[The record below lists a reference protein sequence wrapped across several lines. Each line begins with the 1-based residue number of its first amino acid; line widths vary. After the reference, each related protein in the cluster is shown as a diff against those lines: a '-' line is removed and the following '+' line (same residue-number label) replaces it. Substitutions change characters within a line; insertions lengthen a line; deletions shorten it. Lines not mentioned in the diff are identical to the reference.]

1 MKKQLAV
8 KEMNIIEAVDNLS
21 GMAELDIT
29 TQKEEEW
36 ESIKN
41 KLRLLRDLKPEEKQQ
56 TLITVKDSFKTVH
69 RYLEKIYEQDKE
81 NFQNEGMQKGIRA
94 VMALAVEAIEKI
106 SKHTA
111 LFEQEYEEGIV
122 SEIVE
127 YKNLQNFYVEKIS
140 KRFKEIIPS
149 KEGFEESWEVES
161 PTLEGI
167 EKSGLNDLESVRK
180 DREYELFYIRKDD
193 GHPFFNRNL
202 LRHIK
207 LVTDFDEIVSVT
219 SGDDPLI
226 SIHSI
231 LDKETHLAAEEIYV
245 TCREY
250 LDDFYL
256 DAMKHKNVPI
266 IIDMN
271 KIVMSLLLAANPL
284 NLLQHT
290 MGKTCTRYYND
301 FQIHLRS
308 ILKSDEYQ
316 RITSYPLKEADRLSR
331 ALIQL
336 IYAVCFA
343 FFTRSG
349 IKKEMVGYINHLIE
363 RGSQEKKSKNL
374 ATMPLWDR
382 LLEDYIIIQSLL
394 NQYPSGPL
402 FKTLDIF
409 HKNDEREG
417 FDPIGQKNHPYYLY
431 SVSSKSLQSKCL
443 RVPCPTFHEHVN
455 KAKVINEFKG
465 YLQHL
470 ENKASPAKYLLIN
483 LQDRTSWEE
492 HARCT
497 ALEELQK
504 EADFS
509 QQLFVITF
517 PVKTDFSNQ
526 FGVYEGITNADE
538 FARLTLEQIEDGNE
552 CGFFFSAEYFKKILV
567 EFSKKI
573 LPIIHL
579 HFFDKKEKLS
589 RLERLNFLEVYN
601 LFFFLKILDLVKPD
615 YFSFTCKDAVDFGAA
630 ISAGFYSLIK
640 MLSKESKW
648 GQKEYED
655 LLWLFFAPA
664 LIVRERLIDFSELNQ
679 TIRALSL
686 LNEVFEKE
694 KKELIMNLAPLYELS
709 FFQQINIID
718 E

>member
-1 MKKQLAV
+1 MKNQLAL

-21 GMAELDIT
+21 GMAELDST

-56 TLITVKDSFKTVH
+56 TLKTVKDSFKTVH
-69 RYLEKIYEQDKE
+69 RYLEKIYEQGKE
-81 NFQNEGMQKGIRA
+81 NFQSEGMQKGIRA
-94 VMALAVEAIEKI
+94 VMALAGEAIEKI
-106 SKHTA
+106 GKHTT
-111 LFEQEYEEGIV
+111 LFEHEA
-122 SEIVE
+122 EIIE
-127 YKNLQNFYVEKIS
+127 YKNLKNFYLEKIS
-140 KRFKEIIPS
+140 KRFKETIPS

-161 PTLEGI
+161 PLLENI
-167 EKSGLNDLESVRK
+167 EKTGLNDLETVRK
-180 DREYELFYIRKDD
+180 DRGYELFYIRKDD
-193 GHPFFNRNL
+193 GHPFYHRSL

-207 LVTDFDEIVSVT
+207 LVTDFDEIVSIT
-219 SGDDPLI
+219 LGDDPLI

-231 LDKETHLAAEEIYV
+231 LDKEAQFAAEEIYV
-245 TCREY
+245 NCKEY
-250 LDDFYL
+250 LEDFYL

-266 IIDMN
+266 ISDMN

-290 MGKTCTRYYND
+290 VGKTCTRYYND

-308 ILKSDEYQ
+308 ILESDEYQ

-336 IYAVCFA
+336 VYAVCFS
-343 FFTRSG
+343 FFTRTG

-363 RGSQEKKSKNL
+363 RGAGENKSKTL
-374 ATMPLWDR
+374 ESRPVWDR
-382 LLEDYIIIQSLL
+382 ILEDYIVIQSLL

-409 HKNDEREG
+409 HKKGEGEG

-455 KAKVINEFKG
+455 KARVIDEFKG
-465 YLQHL
+465 YLHHL
-470 ENKASPAKYLLIN
+470 ENKSNPAKYLLIN

-492 HARCT
+492 HARCS

-504 EADFS
+504 EVDFS

-526 FGVYEGITNADE
+526 IGVYEGITNVAE
-538 FARLTLEQIEDGNE
+538 FTELILEKIEDGNE
-552 CGFFFSAEYFKKILV
+552 CGFFFSAEYFKKILI

-573 LPIIHL
+573 LPILHL
-579 HFFDKKEKLS
+579 YFFNQKKNLS
-589 RLERLNFLEVYN
+589 RVERLNFLEVFN
-601 LFFFLKILDLVKPD
+601 LFFFLKIIELVKPD
-615 YFSFTCKDAVDFGAA
+615 YFSFTCKDAVDLGALA
-630 ISAGFYSLIK
+630 SGGFYSLIK
-640 MLSKESKW
+640 MLNKKSKW

-655 LLWLFFAPA
+655 LLWLLFAPA
-664 LIVRERLIDFSELNQ
+664 LMVRERLIDFSGLNQ
-679 TIRALSL
+679 TIGALSL
-686 LNEVFEKE
+686 LNEAFEKGE
-694 KKELIMNLAPLYELS
+694 KKLMKELESLYDPSLFEELT
-709 FFQQINIID
+709 IVD
-718 E
+718 EAV